1 MEYRDVLCQ
10 RRSVRH
16 FGPEIPSRP
25 LLQEIL
31 DEAAWAPSGG
41 NSQPWRT
48 VVLGPGPA
56 RAYLERHQQ
65 AALDIMLPPIRM
77 ALESESAGADSSAVL
92 DERALRFVNE
102 ELNLLRAPPAWL
114 VFVYIRRPSLGDRL
128 AAIRTCVALLPRAA
142 AEKKGLWGKIRYV
155 LRLARLFPRLLAVD
169 RTVQDAGLSNFMY
182 ALTLSAHDRG
192 LASCILSMFAID
204 QAAVKAH
211 FKLGGRDEVL
221 AAVALGSPPADGGS
235 RDKSATRRPVQ
246 AEWRE

>member
-1 MEYRDVLCQ
+1 MDYREVLRG

-16 FGPEIPSRP
+16 FGAGVPPRP
-25 LLQEIL
+25 VLQEIL

-77 ALESESAGADSSAVL
+77 ALESESAGADSRAVL

-102 ELNLLRAPPAWL
+102 ELNLLRAPPAYL
-114 VFVYIRRPSLGDRL
+114 VFVYIRRPSLRDRL
-128 AAIRTCVALLPRAA
+128 AAVRTCIALVPRAA
-142 AEKKGLWGKIRYV
+142 AEKPGLWGKLRYV

-182 ALTLSAHDRG
+182 ALTLSAHERG

-204 QAAVKAH
+204 QRAVKGH
-211 FKLGGRDEVL
+211 FRLARRDEVL
-221 AAVALGSPPADGGS
+221 AAVALGLPPPDGGS
-235 RDKSATRRPVQ
+235 RDKSATRRPVEP
-246 AEWRE
+246 EWHE